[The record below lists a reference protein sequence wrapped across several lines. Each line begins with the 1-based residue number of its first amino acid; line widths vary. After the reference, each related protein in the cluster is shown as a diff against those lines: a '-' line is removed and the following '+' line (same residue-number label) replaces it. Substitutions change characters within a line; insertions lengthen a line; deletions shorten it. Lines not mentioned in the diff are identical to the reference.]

1 MYERYTSV
9 YRFLL
14 CTKCNER
21 YENTNNQQCELKAVV
36 KNRTL
41 TRIGVETSNVC

>member
-1 MYERYTSV
+1 MLKRYTSV

-14 CTKCNER
+14 CTKCNEY
-21 YENTNNQQCELKAVV
+21 YENTNNQQCELKVVV

-41 TRIGVETSNVC
+41 TLISVETSNVC